1 MNQVSDRLAVG
12 SILPARDSFWRRLL
26 HGICRTQE
34 RTDWKQFAGDDW
46 PQRIMQV
53 DVTDQFHAKQGRS
66 TGRLVVEGEG
76 KRLAV
81 FLKRHYRLP
90 WWQGWL
96 ATLWPGKGWS
106 PAMQEWRHLQ
116 WARSQGLPV
125 PAKVAVAEFIGPWGR
140 LQSFLAI
147 EELAG
152 MLPLHEAIPQ
162 AARLLDPGTFGRWK
176 KGLVTE
182 LARLARELHDRRTF
196 HKDLYLCHFFIPRTD
211 LDSLVDFRGRVHM
224 IDLHRLAHH
233 PWMWLYPQ
241 VKDLAQLLYS
251 SEMEGVELRD
261 RVRFW
266 RLYLGPGRRARWLA
280 KLVRFKWR
288 RYRGHN
294 LRKRYCVTSLER

>member
-1 MNQVSDRLAVG
+1 MSQAGERAT
-12 SILPARDSFWRRLL
+12 SFWQRLL
-26 HGICRTQE
+26 RGVCRT
-34 RTDWKQFAGDDW
+34 RARADWKEFAGNDW
-46 PQRIMQV
+46 AQRIMQV

-66 TGRLVVEGEG
+66 TGRWVVEGEG

-96 ATLWPGKGWS
+96 AMFWPGKGWS
-106 PAMQEWRHLQ
+106 PAMQEWRNLK

-125 PAKVAVAEFIGPWGR
+125 PAKVAVAEYIGPWGK

-147 EELAG
+147 EELTG

-162 AARLLDPGTFGRWK
+162 AARLLDSATFRQWK
-176 KGLVTE
+176 KSLTAE
-182 LARLARELHDRRTF
+182 LARLARELHGRCFF
-196 HKDLYLCHFFIPRTD
+196 HKDLYLCHFFIPKTD
-211 LDSLVDFRGRVHM
+211 LDHAVDFRGRVHL

-233 PWMWLYPQ
+233 PWARLRWQ

-251 SEMEGVELRD
+251 SEMIGVEARD
-261 RVRFW
+261 RLYFW
-266 RLYLGPGRRARWLA
+266 RMYQRTGPRARWLE
-280 KLVRFKWR
+280 KLIRFKWR

-294 LRKRYCVTSLER
+294 LKASPQHKQGG